1 MADAQSVALQ
11 LWQSKSAPKI
21 LVDFSG
27 VGVESLRVGD
37 IIYVNDYRY
46 GASTLPSHIFRLIEI
61 TDTISFSGG
70 WKATYRVADFV
81 PSLFQFFDG
90 TEGL

>member
-1 MADAQSVALQ
+1 MSDAQTVAFQ

-21 LVDFSG
+21 LVDFGG
-27 VGVESLRVGD
+27 VGVETLRVGD
-37 IIYVNDYRY
+37 IVYVNDYRY
-46 GASTLPSHIFRLIEI
+46 GASTLPSHLFRIIEI
-61 TDTISFSGG
+61 NDTISFGGG
-70 WKATYRVADFV
+70 WKSSFRVADFV